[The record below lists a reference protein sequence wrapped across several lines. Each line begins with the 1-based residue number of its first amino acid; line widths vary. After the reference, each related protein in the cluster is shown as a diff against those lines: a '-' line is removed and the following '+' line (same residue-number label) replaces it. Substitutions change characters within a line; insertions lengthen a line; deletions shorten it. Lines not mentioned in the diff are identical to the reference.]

1 MEYLLAISNTPFQ
14 NIFETIILINLEN
27 HYKDPKEQ
35 FGFKSDSSCGHA
47 IYVINQLIKL
57 CTKRKQKLI
66 ICMLDASKAFDKVDR
81 TRLWA
86 KLFEEGVDHSI
97 IFCLM
102 AYYAESIMLVK
113 NGDEIS
119 VMFLAIISVRQGGV
133 ASPKLYSVYGK
144 KMVDAIKSL
153 GIGVNILFLIIS
165 IILYADDLTL
175 VANSDNEMQQ
185 MINKVHAIA
194 DEDDVKFNAKK
205 SIIMIFNQEV
215 NIESIFKL
223 GDIIIQRVKETRY
236 LGYQISESSNNLA
249 HVKIRIQKAY
259 TAANML
265 RTLGLTTCNLD
276 VSTRGFMYKVFIRP
290 LLYYGLDNIVLNNTE
305 IDLIKRTE
313 GNIVKS
319 LIGINKQVHTTSLF
333 SALGLEQTTDRL
345 NKEKLLLFER
355 LNKIQFT
362 AEIMQE
368 LAFAND
374 FNSFNNDVCKIL
386 NMEHSEDI
394 NSILKKTNDEIVNIE
409 CKSKDMQRYDG
420 KITTLKEI
428 FKIKN
433 RSQFIKQ
440 MHDCIGFVKKKPQL
454 NAQITDQIQINI

>member
-1 MEYLLAISNTPFQ
+1 
-14 NIFETIILINLEN
+14 
-27 HYKDPKEQ
+27 
-35 FGFKSDSSCGHA
+35 
-47 IYVINQLIKL
+47 
-57 CTKRKQKLI
+57 
-66 ICMLDASKAFDKVDR
+66 
-81 TRLWA
+81 
-86 KLFEEGVDHSI
+86 
-97 IFCLM
+97 
-102 AYYAESIMLVK
+102 
-113 NGDEIS
+113 
-119 VMFLAIISVRQGGV
+119 
-133 ASPKLYSVYGK
+133 
-144 KMVDAIKSL
+144 
-153 GIGVNILFLIIS
+153 
-165 IILYADDLTL
+165 
-175 VANSDNEMQQ
+175 
-185 MINKVHAIA
+185 
-194 DEDDVKFNAKK
+194 
-205 SIIMIFNQEV
+205 
-215 NIESIFKL
+215 
-223 GDIIIQRVKETRY
+223 
-236 LGYQISESSNNLA
+236 
-249 HVKIRIQKAY
+249 
-259 TAANML
+259 
-265 RTLGLTTCNLD
+265 
-276 VSTRGFMYKVFIRP
+276 
-290 LLYYGLDNIVLNNTE
+290 LNNTE

-355 LNKIQFT
+355 LNKNQFT

-394 NSILKKTNDEIVNIE
+394 NSILKKANDEIVNIE

-454 NAQITDQIQINI
+454 NAQTTDQIQTNI